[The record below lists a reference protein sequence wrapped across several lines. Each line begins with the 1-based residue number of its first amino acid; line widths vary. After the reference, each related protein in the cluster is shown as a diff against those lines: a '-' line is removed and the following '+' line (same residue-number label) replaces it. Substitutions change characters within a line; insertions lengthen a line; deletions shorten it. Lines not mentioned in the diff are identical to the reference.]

1 MSSVPNG
8 GLWGQKAQQLLKTLE
23 WLLSIDD
30 IEVSAVLNQAAQ
42 SIAETLSAEKVEVFI
57 HDRESH
63 TLVALGT
70 SDLSIVEGEQA
81 HELHQLP
88 LANRGRIVLT
98 FLEGG
103 SYITGRADLDA
114 EELRDTTSL
123 EEPGIRSAIIAPI
136 EVNGERRGVLIAA
149 CKKSDFFSKSDL
161 HYLEEI
167 ARWVSLLF
175 HRAELIS
182 QHSQVMAKQAQRV
195 AAEELLTILAHDL
208 RNYLTPLKTR
218 LELVAR
224 RAHREDREQD
234 VHDLRIA
241 LSSLDRFNRLIS
253 DLLDTTRLKQGI
265 FSIRHQPLN
274 LVDLIRETVPAFQ
287 TQEIQIHVQTQ
298 AQVAMVS
305 ADPDRLR
312 QVIENLLSNAIAHA
326 PEQTAVSVTIRTEEH
341 QDRNWVQMIVKNQGP
356 GIPSEMRAQLFEP
369 FVAGSTSKGLGLGL
383 YLASRIAE
391 IHRGY
396 LSVDSPPEGGAAF
409 TLSIPMQT

>member
-1 MSSVPNG
+1 M
-8 GLWGQKAQQLLKTLE
+8 
-23 WLLSIDD
+23 
-30 IEVSAVLNQAAQ
+30 
-42 SIAETLSAEKVEVFI
+42 
-57 HDRESH
+57 
-63 TLVALGT
+63 
-70 SDLSIVEGEQA
+70 
-81 HELHQLP
+81 
-88 LANRGRIVLT
+88 
-98 FLEGG
+98 
-103 SYITGRADLDA
+103 
-114 EELRDTTSL
+114 
-123 EEPGIRSAIIAPI
+123 
-136 EVNGERRGVLIAA
+136 
-149 CKKSDFFSKSDL
+149 
-161 HYLEEI
+161 
-167 ARWVSLLF
+167 SLLF

-218 LELVAR
+218 LELVER
-224 RAHREDREQD
+224 RAHREDRKQD

-287 TQEIQIHVQTQ
+287 TQEIQIHIQTQ

-341 QDRNWVQMIVKNQGP
+341 QDRNWVQVMVKNQGP

-391 IHRGY
+391 IHRGH